1 LRWGV
6 VHASRRAVS
15 RPSCACGRSV
25 SAPGPI
31 ALSIVRARL
40 ARRFKS
46 RRMCHQDG
54 SSLRPLSISLCAHR
68 LHGSAADEYKS
79 GLCRSDAVGTQGER
93 SGRGAPAAALLR
105 VSVFSTKTYERQF
118 LDAANAVAGHSL
130 GYLKSRLT
138 LQTAIAA
145 EGSKAIF
152 VFVNDVLDRHVLQ
165 NWRSVGSASPLCV
178 APVSV
183 PRFDIGSR
191 RTIAPIFQPDRTF
204 PRRLR
209 QHNLPTGPSEGPSRS
224 SLSEAQLPCGL

>member
-1 LRWGV
+1 MVCVGALYTLLGV
-6 VHASRRAVS
+6 PSRGRHALA
-15 RPSCACGRSV
+15 GRSV

-93 SGRGAPAAALLR
+93 SGRGAPAAALHMR

-165 NWRSVGSASPLCV
+165 GP
-178 APVSV
+178 
-183 PRFDIGSR
+183 
-191 RTIAPIFQPDRTF
+191 
-204 PRRLR
+204 PRRSALR
-209 QHNLPTGPSEGPSRS
+209 RFRCRAST
-224 SLSEAQLPCGL
+224 